1 MTFTPRFGPAADA
14 YSTFRPEYPS
24 ALFDRILAF
33 LPPERRDCAMDLGA
47 GTGKATRALVKL
59 FAHVIAVEPDQL
71 MAKKLRDTERCA
83 EVRLSTAEECR
94 QVPDSADLV
103 NIATALHW
111 MDTERVMANVALWL
125 RCGGILAVY
134 GSDFPRTPDPIH
146 AIIRQE
152 FRERWNQ
159 FHDER
164 LRRKEFP
171 QSIVRA
177 TSFLTLVEDTTVP
190 FVLQMAP
197 HEFAGFCRSTSYGSA
212 YGRALGDAEPQYWLD
227 LESCFREAW
236 MEDKIPVDASF
247 YLLLSRKE

>member
-14 YSTFRPEYPS
+14 YSTFRPEYPP

-59 FAHVIAVEPDQL
+59 FARVIAVEPDPL
-71 MAKKLRDTERCA
+71 MAEKLRDTEPRA

-94 QVPDSADLV
+94 QVPDSVDLV

-125 RCGGILAVY
+125 RPGGILAVY
-134 GSDFPRTPDPIH
+134 GSDFPRTPGPIH

-152 FRERWNQ
+152 FREHWDQ
-159 FHDER
+159 FRDER
-164 LRRKEFP
+164 LRRKVFP
-171 QSIVRA
+171 HSIVRA
-177 TSFLTLVEDTTVP
+177 ASSLALVEDTTIP
-190 FVLQMAP
+190 FVLPMAP

-212 YGRALGDAEPQYWLD
+212 YGRTLGDAEAQYWLD
-227 LESCFREAW
+227 LESRFREAW
-236 MEDKIPVDASF
+236 REDKIPVDSSF
-247 YLLLSRKE
+247 YLFLSRKE